1 MGVDVRDQNC
11 SLRLLYER
19 REPSVGGGVGRCGA
33 GAKKKVVGS
42 GVFFAKMS
50 FSLRRE
56 SQLASTIDSFLT
68 IICSTTHFLICRPF
82 STTAIDFGDVA
93 CRYASIEFTK
103 RFPVRDL
110 AVVVFGVDVGDQNCC
125 MRLLL
130 IV

>member
-19 REPSVGGGVGRCGA
+19 REPSVWGGVGRCGE

-56 SQLASTIDSFLT
+56 SHLASAIEQEYNK
-68 IICSTTHFLICRPF
+68 LIQF
-82 STTAIDFGDVA
+82 
-93 CRYASIEFTK
+93 
-103 RFPVRDL
+103 
-110 AVVVFGVDVGDQNCC
+110 
-125 MRLLL
+125 
-130 IV
+130 